1 MYTCRRKRYNNCT
14 EKGGRGV
21 RINVH
26 GSKRYNNCTGEGVDR
41 IRRATLRVG
50 GGGTCISDSI
60 FGGRGH
66 FSY

>member
-26 GSKRYNNCTGEGVDR
+26 GSKRYNNCTGGQDPQSNLESR
-41 IRRATLRVG
+41 